1 MPNHIKIDV
10 DGIEPKVI
18 AGAKETLQS
27 QELRSLMIEIN
38 DDLPDDLEMIFYLES
53 LGFKATPALRPRTY
67 SIGAQ
72 RGTVAGLANSN
83 TVIPDLIRNPA
94 TPDLWTPDQV
104 RGDKLESNPAEV
116 L

>member
-10 DGIEPKVI
+10 DGIESKVI

-53 LGFKATPALRPRTY
+53 LGFKATPAPPSHLFNRCTTWYCCGISELQYRH
-67 SIGAQ
+67 S
-72 RGTVAGLANSN
+72 GLDPESSNS
-83 TVIPDLIRNPA
+83 
-94 TPDLWTPDQV
+94 
-104 RGDKLESNPAEV
+104 
-116 L
+116 

>member
-53 LGFKATPALRPRTY
+53 LGF
-67 SIGAQ
+67 
-72 RGTVAGLANSN
+72 
-83 TVIPDLIRNPA
+83 
-94 TPDLWTPDQV
+94 
-104 RGDKLESNPAEV
+104 
-116 L
+116 

>member
-38 DDLPDDLEMIFYLES
+38 DDLPDDLEMIFYPES
-53 LGFKATPALRPRTY
+53 LGFKATPAPPSALAPIQSVHNVVLRR
-67 SIGAQ
+67 
-72 RGTVAGLANSN
+72 
-83 TVIPDLIRNPA
+83 D
-94 TPDLWTPDQV
+94 
-104 RGDKLESNPAEV
+104 
-116 L
+116 